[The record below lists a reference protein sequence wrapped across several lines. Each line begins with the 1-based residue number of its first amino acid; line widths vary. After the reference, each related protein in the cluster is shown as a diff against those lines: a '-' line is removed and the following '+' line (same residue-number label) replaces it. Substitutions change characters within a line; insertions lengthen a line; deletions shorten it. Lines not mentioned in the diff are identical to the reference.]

1 MGNYCKTNMSGLQD
15 TQTLQRDADMLIS
28 AWLCRL
34 INLSYLTLLYTKSCT
49 NLFNTHGCKYIS
61 PFLSP
66 KAQLQYYTSL
76 QRLDVEMSKLQK
88 SGPKCLKSWFQM
100 SKLADNI
107 RTHPYKYLQWI
118 KEYLQWVCKL
128 SVSYVLKLSQEL
140 AHLLRFEHND
150 LRWVNKL
157 HVQCSGADA
166 RR

>member
-1 MGNYCKTNMSGLQD
+1 M
-15 TQTLQRDADMLIS
+15 
-28 AWLCRL
+28 
-34 INLSYLTLLYTKSCT
+34 YTKSCT

-128 SVSYVLKLSQEL
+128 SVSYVLKFSREL
-140 AHLLRFEHND
+140 AQLLNEIWTQWPEVSEQITCSVFRSWCQE
-150 LRWVNKL
+150 V
-157 HVQCSGADA
+157 VQET
-166 RR
+166 RVLKIKY